1 MTNILPF
8 PRLFR
13 RAATPIWLPLIYGET
28 RLPQRRPTPASPAC
42 PSLLDPLAG
51 TNLLAVFDDD
61 NIRISCQEQFGAS
74 LSYRTVAEQLRQLT
88 SSCEMS
94 AVLTSG
100 SDRDERSIYFRM
112 RGFLT
117 LDIKLEVVETTR
129 GPEVKSNA
137 DFDLAFETAF
147 RIAQGHFDT
156 LLVGSGDG
164 DLTLSIARGVQRLAP
179 GVRVFTLSVPGCT
192 SNRIL
197 QDRVPELIAGN
208 FYVQKELLRA
218 GRNTANRLG
227 RKAESRKRVAAI
239 GGLRHVQ

>member
-8 PRLFR
+8 PRPFR
-13 RAATPIWLPLIYGET
+13 RAATPIWLPLIYGES
-28 RLPQRRPTPASPAC
+28 RLPRRRPTPASPAS

-61 NIRISCQEQFGAS
+61 NIRISCQEKFGS
-74 LSYRTVAEQLRQLT
+74 SFSYRTVAEQLRQLT

-100 SDRDERSIYFRM
+100 ADHDERSSYFRI

-117 LDIKLEVVETTR
+117 LGIKREVVETIR

-208 FYVQKELLRA
+208 FYVRQGLLRA
-218 GRNTANRLG
+218 GG
-227 RKAESRKRVAAI
+227 RTVAQRGQRADPRKPVAAR
-239 GGLRHVQ
+239 GGSQHVQ